1 MPVYNYPGSV
11 CEHVIIDRRAS
22 KKKTK
27 KKTFSGRSVN
37 DLYLSVVFYEY
48 LKRFPWKNIK
58 KKKINNDY
66 YTYLILRR
74 TDIDPTAVYLS
85 TVDRIPISEHN
96 KNGYQIRRHDG

>member
-1 MPVYNYPGSV
+1 MEKY
-11 CEHVIIDRRAS
+11 
-22 KKKTK
+22 
-27 KKTFSGRSVN
+27 
-37 DLYLSVVFYEY
+37 
-48 LKRFPWKNIK
+48 K

-96 KNGYQIRRHDG
+96 KNGYQIWRHDG